1 MIKDFFKNIRD
12 YFTQKKEYRNAKKT
26 LTLATMNQYYDFLVA
41 ETEAKEAEKKA
52 YESMIVFSENFTVE
66 DFQGILSS
74 INKIAGSPDL
84 QTSFYENISK
94 QAHKEKMNEL
104 KAMK

>member
-1 MIKDFFKNIRD
+1 MFKKIKI
-12 YFTQKKEYRNAKKT
+12 YFTEKREYKDAKKM
-26 LTLATMNQYYDFLVA
+26 LTLATMNKYYDFLVA

-52 YESMIVFSENFTVE
+52 YESMSIFGDNFTVE

-74 INKIAGSPDL
+74 INKIAASPDL

-94 QAHKEKMNEL
+94 QAHEQKMTEL
-104 KAMK
+104 KAVK